1 MNEQQDINTATQTQ
15 NLPDEG
21 LQLHTQKKQN
31 STTQPAVSKSITIF
45 AGIIVV
51 LIIGVLTYSFI
62 NQKKSREQ
70 TIPEDVTTITQTP
83 TTTVDGGEI
92 GQKYLDYS
100 PERISLA
107 ENDQILLLFTADW
120 CVSCK
125 QLDTDILNNIS
136 TIPEDILILKVNYE
150 SDTQTKD
157 KYQVDTPHTIISI
170 DNQGNERKRWI
181 GSLTL
186 DALIKES
193 PLYIKSK

>member
-15 NLPDEG
+15 NLSNG
-21 LQLHTQKKQN
+21 NTQLNTQKKQN
-31 STTQPAVSKSITIF
+31 STTQPAVSKSIMIF
-45 AGIIVV
+45 AGIIVI

-70 TIPEDVTTITQTP
+70 TISEDITAIP
-83 TTTVDGGEI
+83 TTFVKNGEI
-92 GQKYLDYS
+92 NKKYLDYS
-100 PERISLA
+100 QENISLA
-107 ENDQILLLFTADW
+107 ENHQVLLLFMADW

-125 QLDTDILNNIS
+125 QLDIDILNNIS
-136 TIPEDILILKVNYE
+136 TIPDEILILKVNYE

-157 KYQVDTPHTIISI
+157 KYQVDTPHTVVLI
-170 DNQGNERKRWI
+170 DNQGNELKRWI

>member
-15 NLPDEG
+15 NLQDGDP
-21 LQLHTQKKQN
+21 QLHTPKNQN
-31 STTQPAVSKSITIF
+31 PTAQPAISKSIMIF
-45 AGIIVV
+45 AGIIVI
-51 LIIGVLTYSFI
+51 LIIGVLTYSFV
-62 NQKKSREQ
+62 NQRKSGKQ
-70 TIPEDVTTITQTP
+70 TIPEDGTTITQTP

-92 GQKYLDYS
+92 GKKYLDYS
-100 PERISLA
+100 PERISLT
-107 ENDQILLLFTADW
+107 ENNKMLLLFTADW

-125 QLDTDILNNIS
+125 QLDIDILNNIS

-150 SDTQTKD
+150 SDAQTKD
-157 KYQVDTPHTIISI
+157 KYQVDTPHTIILI

-193 PLYIKSK
+193 QLYIKSK